1 MGEKRGI
8 IDPLQYQCYHGA
20 SAPEEVSTEPEQ
32 IERQA
37 AEDLLDALRRNE
49 KQFLMY
55 QQKGKGKSRVD
66 PEKDW

>member
-1 MGEKRGI
+1 MDAGTPSK
-8 IDPLQYQCYHGA
+8 